1 MAFYLL
7 LNISE
12 DVKIEVK
19 IRNKNVIPL
28 LVRTLERCNVELLI
42 LAVSFL
48 KKLSVFVEN
57 KSQMAEFGIV
67 EKLAPLIPPSP
78 PLQEQHQL
86 QQQSKKAGAAASSGV
101 TVGVGTSE
109 EEAQFLAVVHK
120 EPDLTNII
128 LRLLFNLSFDLVLR
142 F

>member
-1 MAFYLL
+1 MRLCVCAWVCFFEQNLVIAELLLLCQDEYERTKRKFSKLMEKQEQLLRVAFYLL

-48 KKLSVFVEN
+48 KKL
-57 KSQMAEFGIV
+57 
-67 EKLAPLIPPSP
+67 
-78 PLQEQHQL
+78 
-86 QQQSKKAGAAASSGV
+86 
-101 TVGVGTSE
+101 
-109 EEAQFLAVVHK
+109 
-120 EPDLTNII
+120 
-128 LRLLFNLSFDLVLR
+128 R
-142 F
+142 

>member
-1 MAFYLL
+1 MIAELLLPCQDEYERTKRKFSKLMEKQEQLLRVAFYLL

-48 KKLSVFVEN
+48 KKL
-57 KSQMAEFGIV
+57 
-67 EKLAPLIPPSP
+67 
-78 PLQEQHQL
+78 
-86 QQQSKKAGAAASSGV
+86 
-101 TVGVGTSE
+101 
-109 EEAQFLAVVHK
+109 
-120 EPDLTNII
+120 
-128 LRLLFNLSFDLVLR
+128 R
-142 F
+142 